1 MDNNMDA
8 MLEAVLFEDAEDDI
22 IDDAVDNGNVDLSDE
37 ALEEDRYGLSPDQEN
52 DIDKLAGIDSDDV
65 NAVDPDEDIEEFTD
79 EDVIDYSIDEE
90 EDTEDGDDI
99 TANDMQDAISTAND
113 LELEAFFNNI

>member
-99 TANDMQDAISTAND
+99 TVNDMQDAINSAND